1 MVRMS
6 GNSNP
11 SRLGRMLILAMT
23 PSGCY
28 QIPTV
33 LLDNSDHITNFH
45 YCFLSPIAVGGIY
58 YPDDQG
64 RNYQIH
70 QT

>member
-1 MVRMS
+1 
-6 GNSNP
+6 
-11 SRLGRMLILAMT
+11 MLILAMT
-23 PSGCY
+23 PSGYY

-45 YCFLSPIAVGGIY
+45 YCFLSPVTIGGIY
-58 YPDDQG
+58 YADDEG
-64 RNYQIH
+64 CNYQIH